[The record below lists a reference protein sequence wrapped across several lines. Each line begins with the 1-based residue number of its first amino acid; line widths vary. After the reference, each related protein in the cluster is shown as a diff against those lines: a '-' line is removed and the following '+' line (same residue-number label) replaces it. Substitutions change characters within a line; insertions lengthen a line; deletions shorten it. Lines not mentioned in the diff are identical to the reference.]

1 MWLVVLAMAVELNW
15 NTVLTCFWF
24 LTPVEIKCDQNFF
37 KSKFLA
43 PQTLN
48 KPIKYTFYLIQLF
61 QRLILCAIK
70 VLTWKATEQGLL
82 RLLNSASSGDTLN
95 MVCEYLG
102 FKRILLKRIN
112 NNKRAFSFFFFTSFS
127 HLFFFYCIGSLY
139 CCQQTSFAFL
149 PSFLPFFFKKKESMQ
164 IVNAL
169 CPKCNPNKRLITMC
183 CQDWIISKRPIKFI

>member
-61 QRLILCAIK
+61 QRLILCASK

-102 FKRILLKRIN
+102 FKRILLKNNNN
-112 NNKRAFSFFFFTSFS
+112 NNKRAFPFFFFTSFS
-127 HLFFFYCIGSLY
+127 HLFFFLLHRKPVLLPTDIIC
-139 CCQQTSFAFL
+139 L
-149 PSFLPFFFKKKESMQ
+149 PSFLPFFFLKKKRKYA
-164 IVNAL
+164 N
-169 CPKCNPNKRLITMC
+169 CKCTL
-183 CQDWIISKRPIKFI
+183 S